1 LRRFFAIL
9 LAGLAMTA
17 APIAFATPA
26 EAATTLN
33 QRALHEAEKHY
44 GAPYK
49 YGAVGPSRFDCSGFT
64 RYVFGRLGKSLPHSS
79 AAQYNAAGV
88 HHISRSQ
95 VRPGDL
101 VFTIRSGKIRHV
113 AIYAGGN
120 AMWAATETGDIVR
133 KQPLAGRDLVFARV
147 G

>member
-1 LRRFFAIL
+1 MLM
-9 LAGLAMTA
+9 LAVVVPVAV
-17 APIAFATPA
+17 ATPA
-26 EAATTLN
+26 EASTSLN
-33 QRALHEAEKHY
+33 QRAVNEAAKHY

-49 YGAVGPSRFDCSGFT
+49 YGAAGPSRFDCSGFT
-64 RYVFGRLGKSLPHSS
+64 RYVFGRLGRSLPHSS
-79 AAQYNAAGV
+79 AAQYNAPGV

-101 VFTIRSGKIRHV
+101 VFTIRSGSIRHV
-113 AIYAGGN
+113 AIYAGSN

-133 KQPLAGRDLVFARV
+133 KQPLSGRTLVFARV